1 MKIKIR
7 RPYGWQIKLMTVDS
21 SLNCVMLIDDDPD
34 DNFLHQL
41 VIQDTGLNPEVLV
54 AESGEQALSYFS
66 GQREFRKPDIIFLDI
81 NMPGM
86 SGFDFLEKFKSL
98 PATYHDG
105 TKVVVLSTSSL
116 PKDQQKASSIWKD
129 VFYRTKPLTEQI
141 ILEILAAR

>member
-1 MKIKIR
+1 
-7 RPYGWQIKLMTVDS
+7 MTVDS

-98 PATYHDG
+98 PATYRDG

-116 PKDQQKASSIWKD
+116 PKDQQKASSIWED